1 MTTCAKDLFAEQGFK
16 GFVRGLSTPATLA
29 TPVTSLAFTGKT
41 LARIVLFPGEIER
54 KKYGQ
59 VSTCAA
65 FGGLLATLVSCP
77 GERIKCVLQVNSH
90 IKRPRD
96 ALFFLTK
103 TYGFAGLYK
112 GWTFTALR
120 DVPGYTAFFL
130 SYRYLRYIYIIFAN
144 LKITEGRIGRK
155 NRFHSIYLR
164 CWRNMWLSL
173 LDSWFSWRRAQI

>member
-54 KKYGQ
+54 KQYGQ

-96 ALFFLTK
+96 ALFFLTR

-130 SYRYLRYIYIIFAN
+130 SYRYLRYIYIIFSN
-144 LKITEGRIGRK
+144 LK
-155 NRFHSIYLR
+155 N
-164 CWRNMWLSL
+164 N
-173 LDSWFSWRRAQI
+173 